1 MGKDVLLK
9 SKPDFGQKAGDTFM
23 LDSGYIGGNSFTI
36 VKHLFRGVKREY
48 GASAWKGKSIKRS
61 GVIAGSAPV
70 RGNSHSGGRGFRTA
84 TYAPGITSG
93 AKDDPGG
100 Q

>member
-48 GASAWKGKSIKRS
+48 GASLHRDS
-61 GVIAGSAPV
+61 GECPLNDERVSQ
-70 RGNSHSGGRGFRTA
+70 
-84 TYAPGITSG
+84 
-93 AKDDPGG
+93 KDLGYSQDNNMPDR
-100 Q
+100 QHTQRKV